1 MSDLN
6 TTVALLVGIESY
18 QTGRDWN
25 LNGPAAD
32 VVRMAQWLTNQGVP
46 SENLHICISPLKP
59 IESLRGYH
67 CVGANQEDILN
78 ELGTIREQSASLF
91 IFYWGG
97 HGWVESAGDRRLFY
111 ADAQV
116 TDWRNLDFNDLLV
129 TMRTDLYQGM
139 PKQLFIVDTCANYA
153 QNLGIKPPRNELAR
167 GEHPIVYE
175 QFVLFAGKL
184 GDRATNLN
192 AEQTGLYTR
201 ELLQELGQSQGAWPP
216 DVKAISES
224 LASRFIDLR
233 NQGLTEQTPTYLWH
247 RDWLDNDEYYAQMST
262 SATSQAIV
270 NLPRRLEIRETV
282 ELRNLF
288 LRCDSFSD
296 RQRRDGIINML
307 RPEIA
312 RNISRGDDANT
323 EFLSIFNT
331 VRNYKGGLKELLDAI
346 EFYEEDSIPFQALKQ
361 GIKRILPREID

>member
-46 SENLHICISPLKP
+46 PENLHICVSPLKP

-67 CVGANQEDILN
+67 CVGANQENILN
-78 ELGTIREQSASLF
+78 ELGKIREQSASLL

-139 PKQLFIVDTCANYA
+139 PKQLFIVDSCANYA
-153 QNLGIKPPRNELAR
+153 NNLDISPPRNEQAK
-167 GEHPIVYE
+167 GTPIGSE

-201 ELLQELGQSQGAWPP
+201 ELLQELGQSQGSWPP
-216 DVKAISES
+216 DVRAISER
-224 LASRFIDLR
+224 LESRFIDLR

-247 RDWLDNDEYYAQMST
+247 RDWLGSEKYYAQMST

-331 VRNYKGGLKELLDAI
+331 VRDYKGGLKELLDAI